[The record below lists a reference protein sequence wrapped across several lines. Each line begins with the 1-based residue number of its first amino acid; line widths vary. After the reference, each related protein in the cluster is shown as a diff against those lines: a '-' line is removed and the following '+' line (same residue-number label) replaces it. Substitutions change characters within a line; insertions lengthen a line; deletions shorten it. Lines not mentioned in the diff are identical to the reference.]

1 MLSKS
6 PRSALLLLLL
16 ILGFFYSTNSFG
28 YTYEIWDSNKPH
40 HLNKH
45 IQTLPDWEGKL
56 SVEKVIELLNQNR
69 FKSDT
74 AISPDAQFHW
84 IYLELENRT
93 TDAENWHL
101 WAQPHHNNTL
111 YIIEGDWAKEVC
123 SNGIYVKHS
132 QGSFPENPR
141 VLKVTLPNKK
151 VVRLLIRVNTS
162 IQQEYKPFFDFSIR
176 PEKGEMKRYFAN
188 WILLAIIEGILL
200 AISFFVLQFWIITR
214 NKSFMY
220 YFLAF
225 FSFLL
230 YFLTNDRVA
239 YAVLGSDFLTRFTSN
254 YFALFSSFFYLN
266 FSRHFLDGDKRL
278 KTWNTILRNYVYVYI
293 AALIVIILIH
303 TKVIWNVTPYLNFI
317 HVAGFLLLIIFSV
330 KALLIGVKQAKYFLV
345 ANAIFFVFL
354 FIYIVFLYLKIE
366 HKAPF
371 WVESSLKIGIVAQA
385 FMFALAIAHRF
396 NVLNREISLQKFN
409 KERLEKEKILE
420 IQKII
425 TNKNNELEGKVMER
439 TAEINHQKEELR
451 TQAEHLEEANS
462 EITKQKRLIE
472 RAHTQITDSL
482 FYAAMIQQAVLPK
495 PSLLTLCF
503 RNHFTLFRPR
513 DIVSGDFY
521 WAAQIENI
529 KFIAVA
535 DCTGHGVPG
544 GFMSMLGI
552 SLLNEIVK
560 REQVYRPD
568 EILNLLRIHLI
579 NALQQESMNELMRDG
594 MEISICAIYQTD
606 EDASNNCLT
615 LEYAGAHNPVYIIT
629 NPNTLSKQN
638 VSDIEVLESNDNC
651 ALFQLRAN
659 AMPISMHFKLD
670 PFTLKTVK
678 LFENDMLYLFT
689 DGIID
694 QIGGNENKKYSSTNL
709 RNLLL
714 SVYNYEPQ
722 EQVRQIEEN
731 INNWMNCVSSQ
742 TGQVY
747 DQIDDIC
754 VLGIRV

>member
-1 MLSKS
+1 
-6 PRSALLLLLL
+6 
-16 ILGFFYSTNSFG
+16 
-28 YTYEIWDSNKPH
+28 
-40 HLNKH
+40 
-45 IQTLPDWEGKL
+45 
-56 SVEKVIELLNQNR
+56 
-69 FKSDT
+69 
-74 AISPDAQFHW
+74 
-84 IYLELENRT
+84 
-93 TDAENWHL
+93 
-101 WAQPHHNNTL
+101 
-111 YIIEGDWAKEVC
+111 
-123 SNGIYVKHS
+123 
-132 QGSFPENPR
+132 
-141 VLKVTLPNKK
+141 
-151 VVRLLIRVNTS
+151 VVRLLIKVNTS
-162 IQQEYKPFFDFSIR
+162 IQQEYKPIFDVSIR
-176 PEKGEMKRYFAN
+176 PEKVEMKRYFAN
-188 WILLAIIEGILL
+188 WIILAIIEGILL
-200 AISFFVLQFWIITR
+200 TISFFVLQFWIITR

-266 FSRHFLDGDKRL
+266 FSRHFLDGEKQFA
-278 KTWNTILRNYVYVYI
+278 KWNKVIRSYIYVYF
-293 AALIVIILIH
+293 AALVVIILIH

-317 HVAGFLLLIIFSV
+317 HVLGFILIIVFSIH
-330 KALLIGVKQAKYFLV
+330 ALRKGVNQAKYFLV
-345 ANAIFFVFL
+345 ANGIFFIFL
-354 FIYIVFLYLKIE
+354 TIYIVFLYLKIE
-366 HKAPF
+366 YKAPF
-371 WVESSLKIGIVAQA
+371 WVESSLKLGIVAQA
-385 FMFALAIAHRF
+385 FMFAFVIAHRF
-396 NVLNREISLQKFN
+396 NVLNREITLQKFN

-425 TNKNNELEGKVMER
+425 SSKNNELEGKVMER

-462 EITKQKRLIE
+462 EITKQKKLIE

-482 FYAAMIQQAVLPK
+482 FYAAMIQQAMLPK
-495 PSLLTLCF
+495 PSLLSLCF
-503 RNHFTLFRPR
+503 RNHFALFRPR

-552 SLLNEIVK
+552 SLINEIVK
-560 REQVYRPD
+560 REGITRPD

-606 EDASNNCLT
+606 DDASNNCLT
-615 LEYAGAHNPVYIIT
+615 LEYAGAHNPIYVIT
-629 NPNTLSKQN
+629 NPSTLSKQN
-638 VSDIEVLESNDNC
+638 VSDIEIFEKNESC
-651 ALFQLRAN
+651 ALYQLRAD
-659 AMPISMHFKLD
+659 AMPISMHFKLN
-670 PFTLKTVK
+670 PFTLKTIK

-694 QIGGNENKKYSSTNL
+694 QIGGNENKKYSSINF

-714 SVYNYEPQ
+714 GIHKNEPQ
-722 EQVRQIEEN
+722 EQMRFIEEN
-731 INNWMNCVSSQ
+731 INNWMNCVS
-742 TGQVY
+742 TENGQVY

>member
-1 MLSKS
+1 MLQKS
-6 PRSALLLLLL
+6 PRSVLPLLLL
-16 ILGFFYSTNSFG
+16 ILALFFCANSFG
-28 YTYEIWDSNKPH
+28 YTYEIWDSSKSH
-40 HLNKH
+40 QLNKT
-45 IQTLPDWEGKL
+45 IQTLPDWDGRL
-56 SVEKVIELLNQNR
+56 SVEKAIELLNNNR
-69 FKSDT
+69 FKNDT
-74 AISPDAQFHW
+74 SINSDAQFHW
-84 IYLELENRT
+84 IYIEIENNCK
-93 TDAENWHL
+93 DSEDWHL
-101 WAQPHHNNTL
+101 WVQPHHNNTL
-111 YIIEGDWAKEVC
+111 YAIDNEWAKEVC

-141 VLKVTLPNKK
+141 VLKVTLPYKK
-151 VVRLLIRVNTS
+151 VVRMLIRINTS
-162 IQQEYKPFFDFSIR
+162 IQQEYKPFFDVTIR
-176 PEKGEMKRYFAN
+176 PQKVEMKRYYAT

-200 AISFFVLQFWIITR
+200 TISFFVLQFWIITR

-239 YAVLGSDFLTRFTSN
+239 YAVLGTDILTRFTSN

-266 FSRHFLDGDKRL
+266 FSRHFLDGDKKL
-278 KTWNTILRNYVYVYI
+278 KTWNRILRNYIYVYL
-293 AALIVIILIH
+293 AALVVIILIH

-317 HVAGFLLLIIFSV
+317 HVFGFLLLIIFSIQ
-330 KALLIGVKQAKYFLV
+330 ALRIGVKQAKYFLV

-371 WVESSLKIGIVAQA
+371 WVESSLKLGIVAQA
-385 FMFALAIAHRF
+385 FMFALVIAHRF
-396 NVLNREISLQKFN
+396 NVLNREITLQKFN

-425 TNKNNELEGKVMER
+425 TSKNNELESKVMER

-451 TQAEHLEEANS
+451 TQAEHLEEANT
-462 EITKQKRLIE
+462 EITKQKKLIE

-482 FYAAMIQQAVLPK
+482 FYAAMIQQAMLPK
-495 PSLLTLCF
+495 PSLLSLCF
-503 RNHFTLFRPR
+503 RNHFALYRPR

-552 SLLNEIVK
+552 SLINEIVK
-560 REQVYRPD
+560 REGITRPN

-606 EDASNNCLT
+606 DDVMNKRLT
-615 LEYAGAHNPVYIIT
+615 LEYAGAHNPIYVIT
-629 NPNTLSKQN
+629 NPSNISKQN
-638 VSDIEVLESNDNC
+638 VSDIEIFEKNESC
-651 ALFQLRAN
+651 ALYQLKAD
-659 AMPISMHFKLD
+659 AMPISIHFKLN
-670 PFTLKTVK
+670 PFTLRTIK

-694 QIGGNENKKYSSTNL
+694 QIGGNENKKYSSINF
-709 RNLLL
+709 RNLILEIHK
-714 SVYNYEPQ
+714 NEPQ
-722 EQVRQIEEN
+722 EQMRLIEEN
-731 INNWMNCVSSQ
+731 INNWMNCVSSEN
-742 TGQVY
+742 GQVY

-754 VLGIRV
+754 VLGIRI